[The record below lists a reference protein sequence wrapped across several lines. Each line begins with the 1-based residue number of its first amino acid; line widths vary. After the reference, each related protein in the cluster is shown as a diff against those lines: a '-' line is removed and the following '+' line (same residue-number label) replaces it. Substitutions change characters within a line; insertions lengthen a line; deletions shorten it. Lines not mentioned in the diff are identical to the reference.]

1 MSDKLEAY
9 LEEIS
14 HFLSGRAERE
24 EILSEI
30 RSHILEKAAEGP
42 GEFTDAAVEMAIAS
56 FGPARKVAEKYLD
69 GRPIIAPAYK
79 RYLFRYTTLL
89 FAAHTLL
96 TIIAVI
102 FKENFIFF
110 PFLFMPQLGIIE
122 ALMYL
127 PTAFLADLG
136 IVTVVLYFITQSGK
150 DVKLPWPKFA
160 VDLDEVKP
168 PTKSFWVSRIATAIG
183 AVIMLAITDFALYL
197 FAKHHTIFVVNLNWN
212 DPRPL
217 FTPVAGRW
225 ISIIVIA
232 MFAASTMALLVKLI
246 TRSRWVDVCS
256 DVVSLALIGLLLRQ
270 PFDNLFAIDIA
281 ERFLP
286 KIKFGV
292 KFLLLFIALM
302 ITIDLVKNLAL
313 MGRKKLA
320 KNVQNNGDTAA
331 ETCPR

>member
-30 RSHILEKAAEGP
+30 RSHIMEKAAEGP
-42 GEFTDAAVEMAIAS
+42 GEFTDAAIEKAIAA
-56 FGPARKVAEKYLD
+56 FGPARKVAERYLD
-69 GRPIIAPAYK
+69 ESRPIIAPAYK

-89 FAAHTLL
+89 FAFHALL
-96 TIIAVI
+96 TVVAVV
-102 FKENFIFF
+102 FKKDFILF
-110 PFLFMPQLGIIE
+110 PFLFMPRLGVIE

-168 PTKSFWVSRIATAIG
+168 PTSKLSWSRIFMGIG

-197 FAKHHTIFVVNLNWN
+197 FARHQTIFFVNLDWT

-217 FTPVAGRW
+217 FTPGAGRRL
-225 ISIIVIA
+225 SLIVIA
-232 MFAASTMALLVKLI
+232 GFAVSTLTLLIKLV
-246 TRSRWVDVCS
+246 TRSRWVDVIS
-256 DVVSLALIGLLLRQ
+256 SFVSLGLIGLILTQ
-270 PFDNLFAIDIA
+270 PFDNLFAVRIA
-281 ERFLP
+281 ENLLP
-286 KIKFGV
+286 KIRFAAKFT
-292 KFLLLFIALM
+292 LLFIALM
-302 ITIDLVKNLAL
+302 TTIDMIKNIVIISR
-313 MGRKKLA
+313 RKLHA
-320 KNVQNNGDTAA
+320 VTPG
-331 ETCPR
+331 

>member
-30 RSHILEKAAEGP
+30 RSHIMEKAAEGP
-42 GEFTDAAVEMAIAS
+42 GEFTDAAIEKAIAA

-69 GRPIIAPAYK
+69 HSRPIIDPAYK

-89 FAAHTLL
+89 FAFHTLL
-96 TIIAVI
+96 TVVAVV
-102 FKENFIFF
+102 FKEDFILF
-110 PFLFMPQLGIIE
+110 PFLFMPRLGVIE

-150 DVKLPWPKFA
+150 DVRLPWPKLG

-168 PTKSFWVSRIATAIG
+168 PKKSFWVSRIATAVG

-197 FAKHHTIFVVNLNWN
+197 FAKHQTIIFANLDWTN
-212 DPRPL
+212 PRPL
-217 FTPVAGRW
+217 FTPGAGRR
-225 ISIIVIA
+225 ISLIIIA
-232 MFAASTMALLVKLI
+232 GFAVATLNLLIKLF
-246 TRSRWVDVCS
+246 TSSRWVDVVD
-256 DVVSLALIGLLLRQ
+256 DVISLGLIGLLLTQ
-270 PFDNLFAIDIA
+270 SFDNLFAVRIA
-281 ERFLP
+281 ENILP
-286 KIKFGV
+286 KIRFAAKFM
-292 KFLLLFIALM
+292 LLFIALM
-302 ITIDLVKNLAL
+302 TTIELIKNIVFISR
-313 MGRKKLA
+313 RKLKLP
-320 KNVQNNGDTAA
+320 N
-331 ETCPR
+331 

>member
-30 RSHILEKAAEGP
+30 HSHIMEKAAEGP
-42 GEFTDAAVEMAIAS
+42 GEFTDAAIEKAIAA
-56 FGPARKVAEKYLD
+56 FGPARKVAERYLD
-69 GRPIIAPAYK
+69 ESRPIIAPAYK

-89 FAAHTLL
+89 FAVHALL
-96 TIIAVI
+96 TIVAVV
-102 FKENFIFF
+102 FKKDFILF
-110 PFLFMPQLGIIE
+110 PFLFMPRLGVIE

-168 PTKSFWVSRIATAIG
+168 PTGKLLWSRIFMGIG

-197 FAKHHTIFVVNLNWN
+197 FARHQTIFFVNLDWT

-217 FTPVAGRW
+217 FTPGAGRRL
-225 ISIIVIA
+225 SLIVIA
-232 MFAASTMALLVKLI
+232 GFAVSTLTLLIKLV
-246 TRSRWVDVCS
+246 TRSRWVDVIGS
-256 DVVSLALIGLLLRQ
+256 FVSLGLIGLILTQ
-270 PFDNLFAIDIA
+270 PFDNLFAVKIA
-281 ERFLP
+281 ENLLP
-286 KIKFGV
+286 KIRFAAKFT
-292 KFLLLFIALM
+292 LLFIALM
-302 ITIDLVKNLAL
+302 TTIDMIKNIVIISR
-313 MGRKKLA
+313 RKLHA
-320 KNVQNNGDTAA
+320 VTPG
-331 ETCPR
+331 